1 MPTKQKAQNSSL
13 NSPENSGIFT
23 GPVSQTMWE
32 ESIRTMGNS
41 RYPDNFDYRVY
52 DKLARRF
59 ENNPV
64 RGGFVFKGN
73 MKFIEAEDCS
83 SCFHRFE
90 LDTYGR
96 GCLHNCAYCYA
107 KSYLH
112 VRKYWNEPVPFP
124 IDIVNIRKAFYT
136 VFETDKRSKYRDVLE
151 RKIPLRIGSM
161 SDSFMWLDKQFRVT
175 HELMKIL
182 SFYNY
187 PSLIFTRSDLVAEDE
202 YIEVMRPELTQ
213 VQFSMSSTNEK
224 LTRQIEP
231 GAPSPARRLAA
242 LKKLKENGFKT
253 LVRINPLIP
262 HFPDGYYSNPEFDRA
277 SAKEFPYFSWD
288 MVDAI
293 AEAKVDTLLAGV
305 VRLYRPNLNF
315 MKKALG
321 YDIREIF
328 AKDAQWERASLHF
341 SEQEV
346 SYYYRELARL
356 SRAKGLRFSTC
367 YIGNDASGES
377 FERYQDLWANKSD
390 CCDAKGMVE
399 GINATC
405 ADAPKKPA
413 KASPGAT
420 GCQAV
425 GSMLENLNA
434 ARLAA
439 LAAKGK
445 HGATPQNSIGG

>member
-1 MPTKQKAQNSSL
+1 MLRKISRLDPQK
-13 NSPENSGIFT
+13 FD
-23 GPVSQTMWE
+23 GPVSQEMWTE
-32 ESIRTMGNS
+32 VVRTMEDS
-41 RYPDNFDYRVY
+41 CYPDTFNYRVY

-73 MKFIEAEDCS
+73 MKLLESEDCS

-90 LDTYGR
+90 IDTYGR

-112 VRKYWNEPVPFP
+112 VRKYWNEPMPFP
-124 IDIVNIRKAFYT
+124 IDIVALRKAFYT
-136 VFETDKRSKYRDVLE
+136 VFETDKKSKYREILE

-175 HELMKIL
+175 QELMKIL
-182 SFYNY
+182 SFYQY
-187 PSLIFTRSDLVAEDE
+187 PSLIFTRSDMVAEDE
-202 YIEVMRPELTQ
+202 YIEVMDPKLTQ
-213 VQFSMSSTNEK
+213 IQFSMSSINEK

-231 GAPSPARRLAA
+231 GAPSPERRLAA
-242 LKKLKENGFKT
+242 LRKLKENNFKT
-253 LVRINPLIP
+253 VVRINPLIP
-262 HFPDGYYSNPEFDRA
+262 HFPDGYYTDPDFDRS
-277 SAKEFPYFSWD
+277 SAKEFPFFSWD

-293 AEAKVDTLLAGV
+293 ADAKVDTLLAGV
-305 VRLYRPNLNF
+305 VRLYQPNLNF

-328 AKDAQWERASLHF
+328 AKEAKWERASLHF
-341 SEQEV
+341 SAKEV
-346 SYYYRELARL
+346 GYYYTELAKL

-377 FERYQDLWANKSD
+377 FKRYQDLWVNKGD
-390 CCDAKGMVE
+390 CCDAKGVVE

-405 ADAPKKPA
+405 ADVPA
-413 KASPGAT
+413 KPVKVERIGAVAT
-420 GCQAV
+420 VESTAGGGCSAV
-425 GSMLENLNA
+425 KGMLANLEA
-434 ARLAA
+434 AHK
-439 LAAKGK
+439 AAKNIK
-445 HGATPQNSIGG
+445 SESTSQR